1 MPNGPAGV
9 GRSFWQEA
17 EYSIEKK
24 KRRREEGR
32 RKGKREKE
40 RTKLRFGRGMFQL
53 YAYRIDFSYKLHQ
66 FMLFLMFV

>member
-1 MPNGPAGV
+1 LRIQKLLSITPY

-40 RTKLRFGRGMFQL
+40 RTKL
-53 YAYRIDFSYKLHQ
+53 
-66 FMLFLMFV
+66 